1 MRDPRRT
8 AGSASALMIGT
19 AVVALFTT
27 FGASIKASVDEMVNE
42 DFGGDLV
49 IESDDFSGAGLS
61 PAVADEVAEL
71 PEVAVS
77 AGHGGRHDR
86 RRRRRD
92 RPGRRRPGRSG
103 IR

>member
-27 FGASIKASVDEMVNE
+27 FGASIKASVEEMVDQ

-49 IESDDFSGAGLS
+49 IVSDDFSGAGLS
-61 PAVADEVAEL
+61 PVVAQEVAEL
-71 PEVAVS
+71 PEVDVAAGMAIGMIIADGNEIDPAVVDPAAS
-77 AGHGGRHDR
+77 ER
-86 RRRRRD
+86 R
-92 RPGRRRPGRSG
+92 
-103 IR
+103 